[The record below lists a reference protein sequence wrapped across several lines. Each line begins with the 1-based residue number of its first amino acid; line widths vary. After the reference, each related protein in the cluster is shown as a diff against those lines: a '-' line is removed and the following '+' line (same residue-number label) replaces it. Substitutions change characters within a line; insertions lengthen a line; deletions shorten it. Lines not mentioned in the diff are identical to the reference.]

1 VQIKMEGFIGRLLEM
16 KQQLVKTPEEK
27 EMREW

>member
-1 VQIKMEGFIGRLLEM
+1 MEGFIGRLLEM